1 MIEGFVNHYPIDSDD
16 DGNEIQVWEDDTI
29 QPATRPLQKTR
40 TKSHN
45 SPATNWSSANFRPG
59 TAPDAFASELPR
71 RAYSPKDL
79 SSPPT
84 TLSET
89 NFALK
94 MAARS
99 SQPTSCF
106 RSSPDSFTRSSAVKK
121 RASSEKKTSRGSAR
135 SPAGCA
141 RSAAG
146 QHSSLGSSSPYG
158 RDSTPHLAPSPML
171 GSTDANSYMV
181 DCSSDLSIAI
191 PSPQLSSGT
200 TKSYS
205 SSTSTF
211 SPQRHTI
218 DAGARVSHKPKQ
230 QHPTPDRSANPPH
243 HVESSH
249 PAEQDNNHPDAD
261 MPSPSAGEQR
271 PGTKQRKAVSARVA
285 RQPVQ
290 RTHPVF
296 SPGAEGAMFERRTE
310 YPQRPPSRHREPGQS
325 LGLDVHPE
333 PARLRLRSAHYPSH
347 HERPPSRCKP
357 PNEALHLEDK
367 IEVSEDMLPPRSKSR
382 SSTPQQGSKEQ
393 QAGKAN
399 RDVPSADREDI
410 VPSAEDNKR
419 REWSAG
425 LQRPA
430 APATKHKPMHAH
442 ITQVP
447 FRTSLTPDFLRLFA
461 TSDTNANTPPRPPKP
476 ATVFNQFNQDHN
488 TYSTLFSDCFS
499 MGMADIPSP
508 EDDPF
513 KSNLDDLCISDDDSD
528 SS

>member
-1 MIEGFVNHYPIDSDD
+1 M
-16 DGNEIQVWEDDTI
+16 
-29 QPATRPLQKTR
+29 LQ
-40 TKSHN
+40 
-45 SPATNWSSANFRPG
+45 
-59 TAPDAFASELPR
+59 
-71 RAYSPKDL
+71 
-79 SSPPT
+79 
-84 TLSET
+84 
-89 NFALK
+89 
-94 MAARS
+94 
-99 SQPTSCF
+99 
-106 RSSPDSFTRSSAVKK
+106 
-121 RASSEKKTSRGSAR
+121 
-135 SPAGCA
+135 
-141 RSAAG
+141 
-146 QHSSLGSSSPYG
+146 
-158 RDSTPHLAPSPML
+158 
-171 GSTDANSYMV
+171 V
-181 DCSSDLSIAI
+181 DCSSDLSIAT

-393 QAGKAN
+393 QAGN

-430 APATKHKPMHAH
+430 APATKHKPMVRIQLLLLSALAGRFFSLH
-442 ITQVP
+442 ISVCDA
-447 FRTSLTPDFLRLFA
+447 SLCHSVIPDWF
-461 TSDTNANTPPRPPKP
+461 
-476 ATVFNQFNQDHN
+476 VFQ
-488 TYSTLFSDCFS
+488 
-499 MGMADIPSP
+499 
-508 EDDPF
+508 
-513 KSNLDDLCISDDDSD
+513 
-528 SS
+528 